1 MEVFAGVSEL
11 ALILALFAGVTAT
24 LALPAFR
31 GIRR

>member
-11 ALILALFAGVTAT
+11 ALILTLFAGVAAP
-24 LALPAFR
+24 LALPALR